1 MTYTW
6 SSRRVVD
13 KMFVTRLSG
22 VVMVVAISL
31 GAVHALD
38 TYAQTDE
45 AAVGIPVNGAVV
57 VGGLFPLT
65 GEISSGGAEGKAAIE
80 LGIRDFNSYLRAQGA
95 GWQLVMV
102 AENTATDPA
111 VALTKI
117 KALHEKGITT
127 ILGPMASAN
136 VERVKDYADHNDML
150 VLSCCSS
157 APELAIA
164 GDSVYRLVP
173 DDMGTGAAVGKLLAD
188 SGIEVLVPIWRGE
201 TLGDGIWKS
210 VTHDFESRGGVVHAG
225 VRYSP
230 VTQDLLLEVAVLNK
244 YVRETVNHYGANK
257 VAVMMISFDESVRL
271 ARAASLFDTL
281 DDVRWFASESVS
293 LTDSLTN
300 DRTASGF
307 AGMVNLT
314 MARIA
319 TIHGEQYERVTAT
332 LAEELGWDPHAIAYP
347 AYDSVWLV
355 GKSIIESNSTNA
367 TEIRGVLPAVAAGYS
382 GALHSTKLNDAGD
395 LLPTDRC
402 ISRIIDG
409 VWTDVGMYSAAT
421 DTLTLD
427 GCQQ

>member
-1 MTYTW
+1 MPV
-6 SSRRVVD
+6 S
-13 KMFVTRLSG
+13 KLSG
-22 VVMVVAISL
+22 VVMAIAFSL

-45 AAVGIPVNGAVV
+45 AAVNIPANGTVV

-80 LGIRDFNSYLRAQGA
+80 LGIRDFNSYLMAQGA

-102 AENTATDPA
+102 VEDTATDPA

-117 KALHEKGITT
+117 KTLHETGITT

-136 VERVKDYADHNDML
+136 VKSVKDYADHNDML
-150 VLSCCSS
+150 ILSCCSS
-157 APELAIA
+157 APELAVA

-173 DDMGTGAAVGKLLAD
+173 DDMGTGAAVGKLLVD
-188 SGIEVLVPIWRGE
+188 SGIEALVPIWRGE
-201 TLGDGIWKS
+201 ALGDGIWES

-230 VTQDLLLEVAVLNK
+230 DTQDLFLEVAVLDK
-244 YVRETVNHYGANK
+244 YVRETVDHYGADK
-257 VAVMMISFDESVRL
+257 VAVMMISFDESVKL
-271 ARAASLFDTL
+271 ARAASLYDTL
-281 DDVRWFASESVS
+281 DDVRWFASEAVS

-300 DRTASGF
+300 DKTASGF
-307 AGMVNLT
+307 AGAVNLT
-314 MARIA
+314 LARIA
-319 TIHGEQYERVTAT
+319 TIHGEQYERVTAA
-332 LAEELGWDPHAIAYP
+332 LAEELGWSPHAIAYP

-355 GKSIIESNSTNA
+355 GKSIIESNSTDA
-367 TEIRGVLPAVAAGYS
+367 AEIRGVLPAVAAEYS

-402 ISRIIDG
+402 ISRIVDG
-409 VWTDVGMYSAAT
+409 VWTDVGRYSTVA
-421 DTLTLD
+421 DTLTMN
-427 GCQQ
+427 GCQR